1 MNDVSLAHDTY
12 RAISAP
18 SRRLILDLLQED
30 ERSVGDLVDHVAMSQ
45 PAVSQHLR
53 ILQEAGLVRSR
64 KSGRTRI
71 YQLNAE
77 PLRELYDWR
86 RFAQGVLDV
95 WKEAASVHS
104 IAEIAAA

>member
-30 ERSVGDLVDHVAMSQ
+30 ERSVGDLVDHVTMSQ

-64 KSGRTRI
+64 RSGRTRI

-77 PLRELYDWR
+77 PLREVYDWLGHYE
-86 RFAQGVLDV
+86 RFWRDKLDALGNYL
-95 WKEAASVHS
+95 EETHD
-104 IAEIAAA
+104 E